1 MSRSTKT
8 RRAHGA
14 APLTGGRRRQRGT
27 LALSPCLGLPVHRR
41 AWLPPCLASAPRE
54 TGLPA
59 PRRRQRCADGPGRA
73 GLLRQGAVEAPRSI
87 VRPAAR
93 VGPGTIDIQAPLE
106 AHGSNTTGLTAA
118 VRHVREALLSMA
130 KTVHSETAR
139 EVGRLWALSVLG
151 RIWRAT
157 SNGGSETERLASIG
171 SGRCCTSRRLG
182 GSSTLSTNTL
192 CQATRSPTRL
202 LLKAASTILRL

>member
-1 MSRSTKT
+1 MRFPPAWDCQCIVVRGFPPAWQARHVKLVFLP
-8 RRAHGA
+8 HG
-14 APLTGGRRRQRGT
+14 GD
-27 LALSPCLGLPVHRR
+27 
-41 AWLPPCLASAPRE
+41 SAVQMDRDAQGCFARVQLKRLE
-54 TGLPA
+54 TA
-59 PRRRQRCADGPGRA
+59 
-73 GLLRQGAVEAPRSI
+73 
-87 VRPAAR
+87 AAR
-93 VGPGTIDIQAPLE
+93 LATATSWRSASSRTSSGTIDIQAPLE
-106 AHGSNTTGLTAA
+106 AHGSITTGLTAA

-182 GSSTLSTNTL
+182 G
-192 CQATRSPTRL
+192 
-202 LLKAASTILRL
+202 

>member
-1 MSRSTKT
+1 MRGFPPAWQARHVKLVFLPHGGVSAVQMDRDAQGCFARVQLKRLETAAARLATATSWRSASSRASS
-8 RRAHGA
+8 AVHGSR
-14 APLTGGRRRQRGT
+14 TT
-27 LALSPCLGLPVHRR
+27 
-41 AWLPPCLASAPRE
+41 
-54 TGLPA
+54 
-59 PRRRQRCADGPGRA
+59 
-73 GLLRQGAVEAPRSI
+73 I

-106 AHGSNTTGLTAA
+106 AHGSITTGLTAA